1 MDLYSTYTLNGVV
14 VPALRTMPKLFLTL
28 FPSVVQSD
36 KEEVLVDYEKTTRP
50 RITPFVHP
58 MAKGKV
64 IEGVG
69 YNTRSLKPAYLKD
82 IRSHYPHKA
91 LKRRAGEPLGGT
103 LTVEQ
108 RMLANL
114 INDQQDQMNMFQ
126 NRLEVMA
133 AEAVIHGRATISGE
147 GFGTGVDAVLVDF
160 GRSAS
165 TKVALSGTSKWS
177 DANITID
184 QIFAQL
190 EDWVEAYRDMH
201 GLVPD
206 FFVMDPKAWQLL
218 RAKLTADAGKKYL
231 DTTMKG
237 YERISVDLT
246 PSTAGQ
252 MGLQAKGSFGDIPIF
267 TFQSEYQDPDTAVM
281 KKIMPD
287 YTVLLINRSHLE
299 GVRHFGAIQSIDEN
313 DNMVLNAMEYF
324 SSSWTERNPAQR
336 LIQLES
342 APLIVP
348 YRPNAVWTYT
358 VHS

>member
-1 MDLYSTYTLNGVV
+1 MDLYSTYYLNGVV
-14 VPALRTMPKLFLTL
+14 VPALRTMPKLFL
-28 FPSVVQSD
+28 SMYGGVVQSD

-64 IEGVG
+64 IEGAG
-69 YNTRSLKPAYLKD
+69 YSTRSLKPAYLKD
-82 IRSHYPHKA
+82 IRAHYPHKA
-91 LKRRAGEPLGGT
+91 LKRRAGEALGGA
-103 LTVEQ
+103 LTTEQ

-114 INDQQDQMNMFQ
+114 VADQQDQMNMFQ

-133 AEAVIHGRATISGE
+133 AEATIFGRATIKGE
-147 GFGTGVDAVLVDF
+147 GFDAVVDF
-160 GRSAS
+160 GRAND
-165 TKVALSGTSKWS
+165 TKVALAGTSKWS
-177 DANITID
+177 DNACTID
-184 QIFAQL
+184 VIFGQL
-190 EDWVEAYRDMH
+190 EDWAEAYRDKN
-201 GLVPD
+201 GVAPD
-206 FFVMDPKAWQLL
+206 FYLLDPEAWKLL
-218 RAKLTADAGKKYL
+218 RAKLTDDAAKKYL
-231 DTTMKG
+231 DRNQKG

-246 PSTAGQ
+246 PSLAGK

-281 KKIMPD
+281 KKVMPD
-287 YTVLLINRSHLE
+287 NTVLVMNRDHLE

-336 LIQLES
+336 IIQLES

-348 YRPNAVWTYT
+348 YRPNAVFTYT

>member
-1 MDLYSTYTLNGVV
+1 MDLYSTYYLNGVV

-28 FPSVVQSD
+28 FPMVQQSD

-69 YNTRSLKPAYLKD
+69 YSTRSLKPAYLKD
-82 IRSHYPHKA
+82 IRAHYPHKA
-91 LKRRAGEPLGGT
+91 LKRRAGEALGGS

-114 INDQQDQMNMFQ
+114 VADQQDQMNMLQ

-147 GFGTGVDAVLVDF
+147 GFGYGADAAVVDF
-160 GRSAS
+160 GRSNS
-165 TKVALSGTSKWS
+165 TKVALSGTSKWD

-184 QIFAQL
+184 QIFQEM

-201 GLVPD
+201 GVVPD
-206 FFVMDPKAWQLL
+206 FYLMDPKAWKLL
-218 RAKLTADAGKKYL
+218 RAKLTGDAGKKYL
-231 DTTMKG
+231 DTTLKG

-246 PSTAGQ
+246 PSTAGI

-281 KKIMPD
+281 KKVMPD
-287 YTVLLINRSHLE
+287 NTVLLINRGHLE
-299 GVRHFGAIQSIDEN
+299 GVRHYGAIQSIDEN
-313 DNMVLNAMEYF
+313 ENMVLNAMEYF
-324 SSSWTERNPAQR
+324 SSSWTERNPPQR
-336 LIQLES
+336 IIQLES
-342 APLIVP
+342 APLLVP

-358 VHS
+358 VA

>member
-1 MDLYSTYTLNGVV
+1 MDLYSTYFLNGVV
-14 VPALRTMPKLFLTL
+14 VPQLRTMPKLFLSL
-28 FPSVVQSD
+28 FPMVVQSTA
-36 KEEVLVDYEKTTRP
+36 EEVLVDYEKTTRP

-69 YNTRSLKPAYLKD
+69 YSTKTLKPAYMKD
-82 IRSHYPHKA
+82 LRAHYPHKA

-114 INDQQDQMNMFQ
+114 VADQQDQMNMFN

-147 GFGTGVDAVLVDF
+147 GFGYGADAVLVDF
-160 GRSAS
+160 GRSGD
-165 TKVALSGTSKWS
+165 TKVALSGTSKWN

-184 QIFAQL
+184 QIFGQM
-190 EDWVEAYRDMH
+190 EDWVEAYRDKH
-201 GLVPD
+201 GVVPD
-206 FFVMDPKAWQLL
+206 FFLFDPEAWKLL
-218 RAKLTADAGKKYL
+218 RAKLTDDAGKKYL
-231 DTTMKG
+231 DKTMKG

-246 PSTAGQ
+246 PSTAGE

-267 TFQSEYQDPDTAVM
+267 TSQSEYQDPDTAVM
-281 KKIMPD
+281 KKVMPD
-287 YTVLLINRSHLE
+287 NTVLLINRGHLE

-324 SSSWTERNPAQR
+324 SSSWVERNPAQR

-342 APLIVP
+342 APLLVP
-348 YRPNAVWTYT
+348 YRPNAVFTYT
-358 VHS
+358 VA